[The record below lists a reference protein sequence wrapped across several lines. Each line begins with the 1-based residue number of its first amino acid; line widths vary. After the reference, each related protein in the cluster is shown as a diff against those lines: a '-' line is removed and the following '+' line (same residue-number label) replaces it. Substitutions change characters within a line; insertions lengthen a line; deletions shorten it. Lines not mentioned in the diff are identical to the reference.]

1 MLTKIVLVVI
11 GFILASTLS
20 FGQALSP
27 QQATP
32 TPCDI
37 QVQILTI
44 GRQNAET
51 QLAQAIVQ
59 IRDMEKKVA
68 DAEAKTKSA
77 EKKP

>member
-20 FGQALSP
+20 FGQTPP

-37 QVQILTI
+37 QVQILTM